1 MFRSLYEPLSHTAN
15 ESGDQVA
22 WIVPQNGSIRS
33 IRWSELRLDVDRLA
47 CWLESNGVK
56 PQDRVVNT
64 EPNSLGWAILDL
76 ACAAIGAIHAPIDP
90 RWSELQKA
98 QAIESLE
105 PRAVFGTEHL
115 RIATALEQATSMPK
129 SSQQLRWQEA
139 VRTDQTANILWT
151 SGTSARPKG
160 VMLSH
165 NNLLSNGLA
174 KLDAM
179 PQTTSDI
186 RLNLLPFAHGYAR
199 TCELTAWLLSRSA
212 MACVA
217 SYQSNS
223 ASTAPTQALGEVLGE
238 LAQIVRPTLINAVPS
253 AFQHWLQ
260 LAQIPS
266 PQAESSG
273 PLKSFFGGHVR
284 QFASGGAPIA
294 EAIRTRFAD
303 ESLPIFQG
311 YGLTEASPVVCSNRA
326 ERIRNGTVMPEILE
340 GVGPAV
346 QGVQLRIDHEGR
358 LSVRGPGVMQGYW
371 RDEQATEARI
381 VDGWLDTGDIVS
393 MQIAPPGKS
402 SGESS
407 GESSGKSSGQTSDIT
422 KPIRIAG
429 RADDVQVL
437 SNGYKFAPL
446 ELERKIEQIE
456 SIAQCVVVGGDRRA
470 PLAILCLKPDA
481 NPEKSELLRQIHQ
494 ILAHEPEHLRTV
506 QIALSPEEWTIQNGF
521 RHWKGGVN
529 RVEIARKFA
538 H

>member
-1 MFRSLYEPLSHTAN
+1 
-15 ESGDQVA
+15 
-22 WIVPQNGSIRS
+22 
-33 IRWSELRLDVDRLA
+33 
-47 CWLESNGVK
+47 
-56 PQDRVVNT
+56 
-64 EPNSLGWAILDL
+64 
-76 ACAAIGAIHAPIDP
+76 
-90 RWSELQKA
+90 
-98 QAIESLE
+98 
-105 PRAVFGTEHL
+105 
-115 RIATALEQATSMPK
+115 
-129 SSQQLRWQEA
+129 
-139 VRTDQTANILWT
+139 
-151 SGTSARPKG
+151 
-160 VMLSH
+160 
-165 NNLLSNGLA
+165 
-174 KLDAM
+174 
-179 PQTTSDI
+179 
-186 RLNLLPFAHGYAR
+186 
-199 TCELTAWLLSRSA
+199 LSRSA

-217 SYQSNS
+217 SYKSNS
-223 ASTAPTQALGEVLGE
+223 AKTAPTRALGNALGDALGE

-260 LAQIPS
+260 LAQMPS
-266 PQAESSG
+266 LQAESSG
-273 PLKSFFGGHVR
+273 TLQSFFGGHVR

-294 EAIRTRFAD
+294 DAIRTRFAE

-326 ERIRNGTVMPEILE
+326 QCIRNGKVMPEILE

-346 QGVQLRIDHEGR
+346 QGVQVRIDHEGR

-393 MQIAPPGKS
+393 MQIAPLE
-402 SGESS
+402 ESS
-407 GESSGKSSGQTSDIT
+407 QESIAPTSKRTSDLT

-470 PLAILCLKPDA
+470 PLAILCLRPDA
-481 NPEKSELLRQIHQ
+481 NREKSKLLTQIHQ
-494 ILAHEPEHLRTV
+494 LLAHEPEHLRTV
-506 QIALSPEEWTIQNGF
+506 QIALSPEDWTIQNGL

>member
-1 MFRSLYEPLSHTAN
+1 
-15 ESGDQVA
+15 
-22 WIVPQNGSIRS
+22 
-33 IRWSELRLDVDRLA
+33 
-47 CWLESNGVK
+47 
-56 PQDRVVNT
+56 
-64 EPNSLGWAILDL
+64 
-76 ACAAIGAIHAPIDP
+76 
-90 RWSELQKA
+90 
-98 QAIESLE
+98 
-105 PRAVFGTEHL
+105 
-115 RIATALEQATSMPK
+115 
-129 SSQQLRWQEA
+129 
-139 VRTDQTANILWT
+139 
-151 SGTSARPKG
+151 
-160 VMLSH
+160 
-165 NNLLSNGLA
+165 
-174 KLDAM
+174 M
-179 PQTTSDI
+179 PQTASDI

-217 SYQSNS
+217 SYKSNS
-223 ASTAPTQALGEVLGE
+223 PNTAPTRALGE

-260 LAQIPS
+260 LAQMPS
-266 PQAESSG
+266 PQAKSSG
-273 PLKSFFGGHVR
+273 TLQSFFGGHVR

-294 EAIRTRFAD
+294 DAIRTRFAE

-326 ERIRNGTVMPEILE
+326 QCIRNGTVMPEILD

-346 QGVQLRIDHEGR
+346 QGVQVRIDHEGR

-393 MQIAPPGKS
+393 MKIAPP
-402 SGESS
+402 E
-407 GESSGKSSGQTSDIT
+407 EPSGQTSDLT

-470 PLAILCLKPDA
+470 PLAILCLRPDA
-481 NPEKSELLRQIHQ
+481 NREKSELLTQIHQ

-506 QIALSPEEWTIQNGF
+506 QIVLSPEDWTIQNGL

>member
-1 MFRSLYEPLSHTAN
+1 MFRSLYEPLIQTAN
-15 ESGDQVA
+15 ESGDRVA
-22 WIVPQNGSIRS
+22 WIIPQDGSIRS

-56 PQDRVVNT
+56 PQDRLVNT

-90 RWSELQKA
+90 RCSKLQTA

-105 PRAVFGTEHL
+105 PRAVFGTQHL
-115 RIATALEQATSMPK
+115 PIATALEQATSMPK
-129 SSQQLRWQEA
+129 ASQQLRWQEA

-165 NNLLSNGLA
+165 KNLLSNGLA

-179 PQTTSDI
+179 PQTPSDI
-186 RLNLLPFAHGYAR
+186 RLNLLPFSHGYAR

-217 SYQSNS
+217 SYKSNS
-223 ASTAPTQALGEVLGE
+223 ANTTPTQALGE

-260 LAQIPS
+260 LAQVPS
-266 PQAESSG
+266 PHAQSSG
-273 PLKSFFGGHVR
+273 TLKSFFGGHVR
-284 QFASGGAPIA
+284 QFASGGAPISN
-294 EAIRTRFAD
+294 AIRTRFAD

-326 ERIRNGTVMPEILE
+326 QSIRNGTVVPEILE

-346 QGVQLRIDHEGR
+346 QGVQLRIDHDGR

-393 MQIAPPGKS
+393 MQVAP
-402 SGESS
+402 
-407 GESSGKSSGQTSDIT
+407 SGQTSDII

-456 SIAQCVVVGGDRRA
+456 SIAQCVVVGGDRRT

-481 NPEKSELLRQIHQ
+481 SPEKSELLRQIHQ

>member
-1 MFRSLYEPLSHTAN
+1 MFRSLYEPLIQTAN
-15 ESGDQVA
+15 ESGDRVA
-22 WIVPQNGSIRS
+22 WIVPQDGSIRS

-56 PQDRVVNT
+56 PQDRLVNT

-90 RWSELQKA
+90 RWSKLQTA

-105 PRAVFGTEHL
+105 PRAVFGTQHL
-115 RIATALEQATSMPK
+115 PIATALEQATSMPK
-129 SSQQLRWQEA
+129 ASQQLRWQEA

-165 NNLLSNGLA
+165 KNLLSNGLA

-179 PQTTSDI
+179 PQTPSDI

-223 ASTAPTQALGEVLGE
+223 ANTAPTRALGNALGDALGE

-266 PQAESSG
+266 PQAKPSG

-326 ERIRNGTVMPEILE
+326 RCIRNGTVIPEILQ

-393 MQIAPPGKS
+393 MQIAPPG
-402 SGESS
+402 ESS
-407 GESSGKSSGQTSDIT
+407 EEISEQTSDTT

-446 ELERKIEQIE
+446 DLERKIEQIE

-481 NPEKSELLRQIHQ
+481 NPEKSELLRQIHLV
-494 ILAHEPEHLRTV
+494 LAHEPEHLRTV
-506 QIALSPEEWTIQNGF
+506 QIALSPEDWTIQNGL

-538 H
+538 L

>member
-1 MFRSLYEPLSHTAN
+1 
-15 ESGDQVA
+15 
-22 WIVPQNGSIRS
+22 
-33 IRWSELRLDVDRLA
+33 
-47 CWLESNGVK
+47 
-56 PQDRVVNT
+56 
-64 EPNSLGWAILDL
+64 
-76 ACAAIGAIHAPIDP
+76 
-90 RWSELQKA
+90 
-98 QAIESLE
+98 
-105 PRAVFGTEHL
+105 
-115 RIATALEQATSMPK
+115 
-129 SSQQLRWQEA
+129 
-139 VRTDQTANILWT
+139 
-151 SGTSARPKG
+151 
-160 VMLSH
+160 MLSH

-273 PLKSFFGGHVR
+273 SLKSFFGGHVR

-393 MQIAPPGKS
+393 MQIAPPEEPS
-402 SGESS
+402 E
-407 GESSGKSSGQTSDIT
+407 QTSDLT

-429 RADDVQVL
+429 RADDLQVL

-470 PLAILCLKPDA
+470 PLAILCLRPDA
-481 NPEKSELLRQIHQ
+481 NREKSELLTQIHQ
-494 ILAHEPEHLRTV
+494 ILAQEPEHLRTV
-506 QIALSPEEWTIQNGF
+506 QIVLSPEDWTIQNGL

>member
-1 MFRSLYEPLSHTAN
+1 MFRSLYEPLCQTAN
-15 ESGDQVA
+15 DSGDHVA

-90 RWSELQKA
+90 RWTELQTA

-105 PRAVFGTEHL
+105 PRAVFGTQHL
-115 RIATALEQATSMPK
+115 QIATALEQATSMPK
-129 SSQQLRWQEA
+129 ASQQSRWQET

-151 SGTSARPKG
+151 SGTSAQPKG

-179 PQTTSDI
+179 PQTASDI

-217 SYQSNS
+217 SYKSNS
-223 ASTAPTQALGEVLGE
+223 PNTAPTRALGE

-260 LAQIPS
+260 LAQMPS
-266 PQAESSG
+266 LQAESSG
-273 PLKSFFGGHVR
+273 TLQSFFGGHVR

-294 EAIRTRFAD
+294 DAIRTRFAE

-326 ERIRNGTVMPEILE
+326 QCIRNGKVMPEILE

-346 QGVQLRIDHEGR
+346 QGVQVRIDHEGR

-393 MQIAPPGKS
+393 MQIAPLEEPSK
-402 SGESS
+402 ESTA
-407 GESSGKSSGQTSDIT
+407 QTSKRTSDLT

-446 ELERKIEQIE
+446 ELERKIEQIN

-481 NPEKSELLRQIHQ
+481 NRDKSELLIQIHQ

-506 QIALSPEEWTIQNGF
+506 QIVLSPEDWTIQNGL

>member
-1 MFRSLYEPLSHTAN
+1 
-15 ESGDQVA
+15 
-22 WIVPQNGSIRS
+22 
-33 IRWSELRLDVDRLA
+33 
-47 CWLESNGVK
+47 
-56 PQDRVVNT
+56 
-64 EPNSLGWAILDL
+64 
-76 ACAAIGAIHAPIDP
+76 
-90 RWSELQKA
+90 
-98 QAIESLE
+98 
-105 PRAVFGTEHL
+105 
-115 RIATALEQATSMPK
+115 MPK
-129 SSQQLRWQEA
+129 ASQQLRWQEA

-179 PQTTSDI
+179 PQTASDI

-199 TCELTAWLLSRSA
+199 TCELTAWLLSRSS

-217 SYQSNS
+217 SYKSNS
-223 ASTAPTQALGEVLGE
+223 PNTAPTRAFGE

-266 PQAESSG
+266 LQAESSG
-273 PLKSFFGGHVR
+273 TLKSFFGGHVR

-294 EAIRTRFAD
+294 DAIRTRFAD

-326 ERIRNGTVMPEILE
+326 QCIRDGTVMPEILE

-346 QGVQLRIDHEGR
+346 QGVQVRIDHEGR

-371 RDEQATEARI
+371 RDPQATEARI

-393 MQIAPPGKS
+393 MQIAPPEEPS
-402 SGESS
+402 E
-407 GESSGKSSGQTSDIT
+407 QTSENT

-481 NPEKSELLRQIHQ
+481 NREKSALLTQIHQ
-494 ILAHEPEHLRTV
+494 ILANEPEHLRTV
-506 QIALSPEEWTIQNGF
+506 QIVLSPEDWTIQNGF

>member
-1 MFRSLYEPLSHTAN
+1 MFRSLYEPLIQTAN

-22 WIVPQNGSIRS
+22 WIIPKNGSIRT

-90 RWSELQKA
+90 RWSEQQKA

-105 PRAVFGTEHL
+105 PRAVFDTQQL
-115 RIATALEQATSMPK
+115 PIATALEQATSMPK
-129 SSQQLRWQEA
+129 ASQQLRWHEA

-165 NNLLSNGLA
+165 KNLLSNGLA

-179 PQTTSDI
+179 PQTASDI

-217 SYQSNS
+217 SYKSNS
-223 ASTAPTQALGEVLGE
+223 ANIAPTRALGEVLGE

-260 LAQIPS
+260 LAQIQS
-266 PQAESSG
+266 PRAKSSG
-273 PLKSFFGGHVR
+273 TLKSFFGGHVR
-284 QFASGGAPIA
+284 RFASGGAPIA

-326 ERIRNGTVMPEILE
+326 ECIRNATVMPEILE

-393 MQIAPPGKS
+393 MRIDPP
-402 SGESS
+402 GESS
-407 GESSGKSSGQTSDIT
+407 EKSSGQTSDIT

-456 SIAQCVVVGGDRRA
+456 SIAQCVVVGGDRRV

-481 NPEKSELLRQIHQ
+481 NREKSELLGQIQQ
-494 ILAHEPEHLRTV
+494 ILAHEPKHLRTV
-506 QIALSPEEWTIQNGF
+506 QIVLSPEDWTIQNGL

-529 RVEIARKFA
+529 RLEIARKFP

>member
-1 MFRSLYEPLSHTAN
+1 
-15 ESGDQVA
+15 
-22 WIVPQNGSIRS
+22 
-33 IRWSELRLDVDRLA
+33 
-47 CWLESNGVK
+47 
-56 PQDRVVNT
+56 
-64 EPNSLGWAILDL
+64 
-76 ACAAIGAIHAPIDP
+76 
-90 RWSELQKA
+90 
-98 QAIESLE
+98 
-105 PRAVFGTEHL
+105 
-115 RIATALEQATSMPK
+115 
-129 SSQQLRWQEA
+129 
-139 VRTDQTANILWT
+139 
-151 SGTSARPKG
+151 
-160 VMLSH
+160 MLSH

-179 PQTTSDI
+179 PQTASDI
-186 RLNLLPFAHGYAR
+186 RLNLLPFSHGYAR

-217 SYQSNS
+217 SYKSNS
-223 ASTAPTQALGEVLGE
+223 PNTAPTKALGE

-260 LAQIPS
+260 LAQMPS
-266 PQAESSG
+266 LQAESSG
-273 PLKSFFGGHVR
+273 TLKSFFGGHVR

-294 EAIRTRFAD
+294 DAIRTRFAE

-326 ERIRNGTVMPEILE
+326 QCIRNGKVMPEILE

-346 QGVQLRIDHEGR
+346 QGVQVRIDHEGR

-393 MQIAPPGKS
+393 MQIAPPEEPSK
-402 SGESS
+402 ESTAPTS
-407 GESSGKSSGQTSDIT
+407 KRTSDLT

-446 ELERKIEQIE
+446 ELERKIEQID

-481 NPEKSELLRQIHQ
+481 NRDKSELLTQIHQ

-506 QIALSPEEWTIQNGF
+506 QIVLSPEDWTIQNGL

>member
-340 GVGPAV
+340 GVGLAV

-393 MQIAPPGKS
+393 MQIAPPGK
-402 SGESS
+402 SS

-481 NPEKSELLRQIHQ
+481 SREKSELLRQIHQ